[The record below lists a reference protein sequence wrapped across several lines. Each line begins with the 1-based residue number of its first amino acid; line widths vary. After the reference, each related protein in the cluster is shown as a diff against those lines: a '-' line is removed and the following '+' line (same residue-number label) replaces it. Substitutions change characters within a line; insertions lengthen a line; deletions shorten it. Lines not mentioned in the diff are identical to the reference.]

1 MTTAALSKMKSFY
14 YQLRDLYSTNGLDVN
29 GDMGRRNMLMS
40 SLQEKFFAE
49 ELQSI
54 YPQTISD
61 GKTGE
66 PDIIIPE
73 IDGELE
79 CKLTSKNRSGSWSL
93 QTDYNTLNRKGT
105 LDYLYVL
112 ASDDFE
118 EFAVLFFEK
127 LTCNDFH
134 PPASGSKGK
143 SRMNMANSMKKCTVV
158 HGVIHDNA
166 LEYVSAAREVVM
178 NPQST
183 STQIAKAVSRLDYW
197 AGKTNISFAL
207 EDA

>member
-207 EDA
+207 EAA